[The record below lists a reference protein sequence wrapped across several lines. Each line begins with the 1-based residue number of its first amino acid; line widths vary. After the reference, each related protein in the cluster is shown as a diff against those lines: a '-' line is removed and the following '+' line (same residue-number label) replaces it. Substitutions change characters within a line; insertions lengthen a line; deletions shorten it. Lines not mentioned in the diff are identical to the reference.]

1 MIKMVKSFQGE
12 RAPSNSQT
20 VEQNNLVSHY
30 MTTKLV
36 SFKSDDSMDDVMNK
50 LVKNKISGGPV
61 VNEKNELIGVISEG
75 DCLKE
80 IVART
85 YHNAPRNNGKVSDHM
100 TCNVATVDAHTD
112 IFEAANKF
120 LSMRLRRFPVL
131 ENGKLIGQISQKDV
145 MKAVLKM
152 KSSTW

>member
-12 RAPSNSQT
+12 RASTNA
-20 VEQNNLVSHY
+20 EDLKQNNLVSHY

-36 SFKSDDSMDDVMNK
+36 SFREDESMDEAMAK
-50 LVKNKISGGPV
+50 LVKNKVSGGPV
-61 VNEKNELIGVISEG
+61 VNEKNELIGVLSEG
-75 DCLKE
+75 DCLKD

-85 YHNAPRNNGKVSDHM
+85 YHNALQNNDQVKDHM
-100 TCNVATVDAHTD
+100 TTNVATIDANAD

-131 ENGKLIGQISQKDV
+131 ENGKLLGQISQKDV
-145 MKAVLKM
+145 MKAVLKL